1 MAVIDL
7 TGEDRSPLPYA
18 IASQGTTWQEIKIPS
33 WAARVSI
40 YADAACW
47 VSWVCG
53 ISGVTEPADGNAASG
68 TTHKFTHVGS
78 AVLEVQH
85 SDTLNVNPN
94 VTQNRS
100 IFIAAKSGT
109 AAVEIVFEQAKG

>member
-1 MAVIDL
+1 MAAIDL
-7 TGEDRSPLPYA
+7 TAESRSPLPYA

-53 ISGVTEPADGNAASG
+53 ISGATEPADTGAPAS

>member
-1 MAVIDL
+1 MAAIDL
-7 TGEDRSPLPYA
+7 TAESRSPLPYA
-18 IASQGTTWQEIKIPS
+18 IASQGTTWQEVKIPS

-40 YADAACW
+40 YTDGAAW

-53 ISGVTEPADGNAASG
+53 ITGATEPADGGASG
-68 TTHKFTHVGS
+68 STTHKFTHVGS

-85 SDTLNVNPN
+85 SDTMNVNPN

-100 IFIAAKSGT
+100 IFIAAKSST
-109 AAVEIVFEQAKG
+109 VAVQMVFEQAKG